1 MKRLAIAAAV
11 AIVVASLL
19 FSSPEASAQS
29 GGRLDLVAQTTWMG
43 DLPAAIDLRVSGAPA
58 DARLTV
64 RILAPVTT
72 RAEVARTLVNPD
84 LGAGLL
90 AFFEVTDLQAARVGS
105 GGVISIIM
113 PDDEIGLLLRRD
125 RGALTVVIDLMSHG
139 TVLDTLVTH
148 FLVGGGASTAG
159 NNLGVAF
166 VYDMRRP
173 VALQPDL
180 SLTFD
185 PESVSSA
192 LDFLGARPDTPVSV
206 RINAETLEAI
216 DATGG
221 SATDITLRSVLANRQ
236 LLLEPWV
243 DLDEQAWLA
252 VGGAN
257 MVISE
262 YAAGRTSTENELAT
276 SPTGIVKLDLDSTPD
291 TISLL
296 RSAGA
301 TGLVVSP
308 DQIKM
313 TGSSSAAHS
322 PLSLLDSNGVA
333 IAAVVT
339 DDSLLR
345 TLSGPDPELSAQH
358 AVVELALDAENL
370 SHDGVEVIDIS
381 NLDPVAFD
389 VLLAGIAASPNLHVA
404 TLTDALDLP
413 VARTSTGAIS
423 RAFLISR
430 DPPDLSSAEADLRV
444 TNAALASY
452 SSMITSSQ
460 APIAP
465 LRRLL
470 RAAVSSSLPPGGL
483 SEFTSRVFDAIGT
496 GTRGISVVEGDRVT
510 LASRTAD
517 LPLLIRNDQTLPITV
532 DLFLRSDK
540 LRFPDGEHRIVT
552 LAPGDNPLTVRVEA
566 PTSGD
571 ARVTIMLSSPDG
583 RLELARGVVNVRST
597 AISGL
602 GLIISIISLLILLT
616 WWARTII
623 RVRRRR
629 TTDSFGDPPDDDTTP
644 STGTQ
649 EGNSDSEN
657 CHRQRM

>member
-1 MKRLAIAAAV
+1 MRRFRRLAVAAAAV
-11 AIVVASLL
+11 AIVVASSP
-19 FSSPEASAQS
+19 FSTPEAYAQS

-58 DARLTV
+58 DARLAV

-72 RAEVARTLVNPD
+72 REEVARTILNPD
-84 LGAGLL
+84 LKAGLL
-90 AFFEVTDLQAARVGS
+90 AFFEVTDLEAARVGS
-105 GGVISIIM
+105 GEVISVVM
-113 PDDEIGLLLRRD
+113 PDAEIGLVLRRD
-125 RGALTVVIDLMSHG
+125 PGALTVVIDLMSQD

-148 FLVGGGASTAG
+148 FLVAG
-159 NNLGVAF
+159 DTSVAGSDLGVAF
-166 VYDMRRP
+166 VYDLRRP

-180 SLTFD
+180 TVVID
-185 PESVSSA
+185 PGSVSSA

-206 RINAETLEAI
+206 RINAETLEALDTI
-216 DATGG
+216 SGSTTGV
-221 SATDITLRSVLANRQ
+221 ALRSALAGRQ

-243 DLDEQAWLA
+243 DLDEQAWQA
-252 VGGAN
+252 VGESD

-262 YAAGRTSTENELAT
+262 YEAGRTSTENELGT
-276 SPTGIVKLDLDSTPD
+276 PPTGIVQLDPDSTPD

-301 TGLVVSP
+301 TGLLVSP
-308 DQIKM
+308 DQITT
-313 TGSSSAAHS
+313 TGSSGTFHS
-322 PLSLLDSNGVA
+322 PVSLIDGNG
-333 IAAVVT
+333 IAMSAVVT
-339 DDSLLR
+339 DNSLLR

-370 SHDGVEVIDIS
+370 DRDGIEVIDIS

-389 VLLAGIAASPNLHVA
+389 VLLEGIAASPNLYVSSLA
-404 TLTDALDLP
+404 DALDLP
-413 VARTSTGAIS
+413 VARTPTGAVALTTLVS
-423 RAFLISR
+423 Q

-444 TNAALASY
+444 TKSTLESY

-460 APIAP
+460 APIEP
-465 LRRLL
+465 LQRLL
-470 RAAVSSSLPPGGL
+470 RAAVSSSLPPSGL
-483 SEFTSRVFDAIGT
+483 SEFTARVFDAIDA
-496 GTRGISVVEGDRVT
+496 GTRGISVIEGGRVT

-517 LPLLIRNDQTLPITV
+517 LPLVIRNEQTLPITV
-532 DLFLRSDK
+532 DLFLRSEK

-583 RLELARGVVNVRST
+583 RLELTRGTVNVRST

-602 GLIISIISLLILLT
+602 GLTISIISLLILLT

-629 TTDSFGDPPDDDTTP
+629 SADSFSEPPGDDTESSP
-644 STGTQ
+644 DTQ
-649 EGNSDSEN
+649 EGKA
-657 CHRQRM
+657 